1 MKERPTK
8 RPSIARNL
16 AVGLTGGLVLF
27 WILAVAIGGYQ
38 LRHELDEGFDEALR
52 QAAIRLLPLA
62 VHDLTEDDEDIEE
75 YSIDDDDDLDAAFTY
90 VILNSGRIPVIRS
103 GETAQGV
110 NFDDV
115 ESGFTTIDDRR
126 LFSLADAETG
136 FRIVMIESTGHR
148 EEALLESVFSLLMP
162 LGALV
167 PLAAI
172 GIWITIRRSLKPLDH
187 LRGEIEQRDSRDL
200 SPLSVSEYP
209 EELSAIKDAIAALM
223 ERLRLAL
230 EAERTFAANSAHEL
244 RTPLA
249 GALAQVQRLSIEMQG
264 EKGSERLQEID
275 FSLRHLSNLSEQL
288 LQLSRLDAGFARAG
302 EMTDLSETLAII
314 VQDFR
319 TDTAIQDRL
328 VVTNTHDQKLTGN
341 ITKDAF
347 AIVLRNLIQNAFKH
361 GVAGGTVTI
370 DVTSPLSLTVMN
382 EAGMISEERLEQL
395 GEPFQRGTTTAEGT
409 GLGLSIVRSV
419 MKQCDGSLRLRTTM
433 VGAHTNFE
441 ATIRFEDLSQ
451 T

>member
-1 MKERPTK
+1 MRDRPTK
-8 RPSIARNL
+8 RSSIARNL
-16 AVGLTGGLVLF
+16 AFGLTGGLVLF
-27 WILAVAIGGYQ
+27 CILAVAIGGYQ
-38 LRHELDEGFDEALR
+38 LRHELDEGFDEALQ

-62 VHDLTEDDEDIEE
+62 VHDLTKNDEQIEE
-75 YSIDDDDDLDAAFTY
+75 YSIEDDDDLDAAFTY
-90 VILNSGRIPVIRS
+90 VILNSSSIPVIRS
-103 GETAQGV
+103 GETALGV
-110 NFDDV
+110 DFDDLV
-115 ESGFTTIDDRR
+115 SGFTTVDDRR
-126 LFSLADAETG
+126 LFSIADAETG
-136 FRIVMIESTGHR
+136 FRIVVIESTGHR
-148 EEALLESVFSLLMP
+148 GEALLESVFSLLLP

-172 GIWITIRRSLKPLDH
+172 GIWIAIRRSLKPLDH
-187 LRGEIEQRDSRDL
+187 LRAEIEQRDSRDL

-264 EKGSERLQEID
+264 KKGSERLQEID

-288 LQLSRLDAGFARAG
+288 LQLSRLDAGFARSG

-314 VQDFR
+314 VRDFQA
-319 TDTAIQDRL
+319 DSVIHDRL
-328 VVTNTHDQKLTGN
+328 VVTNTDDQKLTGN

-361 GVAGGTVTI
+361 GVADGTVTI

-382 EAGMISEERLEQL
+382 EAGPISEERLEQL

-433 VGAHTNFE
+433 VGARTTFE
-441 ATIRFEDLSQ
+441 ATIRFEELS
-451 T
+451 

>member
-1 MKERPTK
+1 MIDRPGR
-8 RPSIARNL
+8 RPSIARKL
-16 AVGLTGGLVLF
+16 AFGLTGGLVLF

-62 VHDLTEDDEDIEE
+62 VHDLTEDDEEGEE
-75 YSIDDDDDLDAAFTY
+75 YAIEDDDLDAAFTY
-90 VILNSGRIPVIRS
+90 VILNSAGHPVIRS

-110 NFDDV
+110 NFDAV
-115 ESGFTTIDDRR
+115 ASGFTIVDDRR
-126 LFSLADAETG
+126 FFSKADAETG
-136 FRIVMIESTGHR
+136 FRIVVIERTGHR
-148 EEALLESVFSLLMP
+148 EEALLESVFSLLLP

-172 GIWITIRRSLKPLDH
+172 GIWIAIRRSLKPLDH
-187 LRGEIEQRDSRDL
+187 LREEIEQRDSHDL
-200 SPLSVSEYP
+200 SPLSVGEYP
-209 EELSAIKDAIAALM
+209 EELAAIKDAIAALM

-249 GALAQVQRLSIEMQG
+249 GALAQVQRLSIEMQDG
-264 EKGSERLQEID
+264 EGSERLQEIG

-288 LQLSRLDAGFARAG
+288 LQLSRLEAGFARSGA
-302 EMTDLSETLAII
+302 MTELSETLAII
-314 VQDFR
+314 VRDFQA
-319 TDTAIQDRL
+319 DTAIQDRL
-328 VVTNTHDQKLTGN
+328 IVTNSGNQKMTGN

-361 GVAGGTVTI
+361 GAADGTVTI
-370 DVTSPLSLTVMN
+370 DVVSPLCLTVIN
-382 EAGMISEERLEQL
+382 EARPISEEKLKQL

-419 MKQCDGSLRLRTTM
+419 LKQCDGSLKLRTITTS
-433 VGAHTNFE
+433 ARTIFE
-441 ATIRFEDLSQ
+441 ATIRFEDLSK

>member
-1 MKERPTK
+1 MSNRFSK

-16 AVGLTGGLVLF
+16 AFGLTGGLVLF
-27 WILAVAIGGYQ
+27 WVLAVAIGGFQ

-62 VHDLTEDDEDIEE
+62 VHDLTEDDEEPEE
-75 YSIDDDDDLDAAFTY
+75 YAIDYDDDAAFAY
-90 VILNSGRIPVIRS
+90 VVLNKESIPVIRS
-103 GETAQGV
+103 GEFTQGV
-110 NFDDV
+110 NFKQV
-115 ESGFTTIDDRR
+115 TTGFTAVDDKRM
-126 LFSLADAETG
+126 FSVADAESG
-136 FRIVMIESTGHR
+136 FRIVVIERTGHR
-148 EEALLESVFSLLMP
+148 EEALLESVFSLLLP

-172 GIWITIRRSLKPLDH
+172 GIWIFIRRSLKPLDQ
-187 LRGEIEQRDSRDL
+187 LRGEIEERDSHDL
-200 SPLSVSEYP
+200 SPLSSSEYP
-209 EELSAIKDAIAALM
+209 EELTAIKDAIAALI

-249 GALAQVQRLSIEMQG
+249 GALAQVQRLSIEMQDD
-264 EKGSERLQEID
+264 KGSERLQEIG

-288 LQLSRLDAGFARAG
+288 LQLSRLEAGFARSG
-302 EMTDLSETLAII
+302 DMTDLSETLSII

-319 TDTAIQDRL
+319 ADTAVLDRL
-328 VVTNTHDQKLTGN
+328 ILTNPGNHQLAGN

-361 GVAGGTVTI
+361 GMAEGTVTI
-370 DVTSPLSLTVMN
+370 DVSSPFCLTVAN
-382 EAGMISEERLEQL
+382 EARSISEEKLEQL
-395 GEPFQRGTTTAEGT
+395 GEPFQRGSTAAEGT

-419 MKQCDGSLRLRTTM
+419 MKQCDGSLMLRTISADARTI
-433 VGAHTNFE
+433 FE
-441 ATIRFEDLSQ
+441 ATIRFEDLSK